1 MDIEEGGVTVSVPEA
16 RDGASEGTG
25 GGVFFN
31 PTQELNRDVTV
42 AVLRAYR
49 DREPRAASYL
59 DAMAASGVRGVRAA
73 AEGYDVTCADIDPD
87 AVDLAAENL
96 ADNGLD
102 GAAVKRDVNAL
113 LYDEG
118 PFDIVDLDPYGTPIP
133 FADAAFANGR
143 NLICVTATDTAPLC
157 GAHLQSGIRKYG
169 AVPRNTDYHPEMG
182 LRTLISA
189 LVRTAAR
196 YDKAARPICSHVS
209 RHYARTYL
217 ELESGAQ
224 AADAC
229 IDELGY
235 VDGCEDCLWREPTPG
250 LIADP
255 VESCPVCESDRV
267 LTAGPIW
274 LGPVAD
280 PNFASAV
287 RDRVTDDMGEA
298 KRARK
303 LLDTVAIEIDTPTH
317 YDQHRLYKQWGEPA
331 IGMDEFVER
340 LRAAGY
346 EASRAHYRGTAV
358 KSTAS
363 IPAMREA
370 VLGSEG
376 TDV

>member
-1 MDIEEGGVTVSVPEA
+1 MDIEEGGLTVSVPET

-25 GGVFFN
+25 GGIFFN
-31 PTQELNRDVTV
+31 PTQELNRDITV

-49 DREPRAASYL
+49 DREPRVVSYL
-59 DAMAASGVRGVRAA
+59 DAMAASGIRGVRAA
-73 AEGYDVTCADIDPD
+73 AEGYEVTCADVDPD
-87 AVDLAAENL
+87 AVALAAKNL
-96 ADNGLD
+96 DTNDLD
-102 GAAVKRDVNAL
+102 GDTAHRDVNAL

-118 PFDIVDLDPYGTPIP
+118 PFDVVDLDPYGTPIP
-133 FADAAFANGR
+133 FVDAAFANGR
-143 NLICVTATDTAPLC
+143 NLVCVTATDTAPLC
-157 GAHLQSGIRKYG
+157 GAHLNSGIRKYG

-196 YDKAARPICSHVS
+196 YDKAARPIVSHVS

-224 AADAC
+224 AADTC
-229 IDELGY
+229 IDQLGY
-235 VDGCEDCLWREPTPG
+235 VDSCEDCLWREPTRG

-255 VESCPVCESDRV
+255 VDTCPICGGTRL
-267 LTAGPIW
+267 LTAGPLW

-280 PNFASAV
+280 DGFARSV
-287 RDRVTDDMGEA
+287 RDHVTDDMGEA

-303 LLDTVAIEIDTPTH
+303 LLGTVARELNTPTH

-331 IGMDEFVER
+331 ISMDEFVGQ
-340 LRAAGY
+340 LRAAGH
-346 EASRAHYRGTAV
+346 EATRAHYRGTAV

-363 IPAMREA
+363 IPEMRSA
-370 VLGSEG
+370 VVEESQSG
-376 TDV
+376 

>member
-1 MDIEEGGVTVSVPEA
+1 MDIEEGGVTVEVPEA

-42 AVLRAYR
+42 ATLRAYR
-49 DREPRAASYL
+49 DREPRAATYL
-59 DAMAASGVRGVRAA
+59 DAMAASGIRGVRAA
-73 AEGYDVTCADIDPD
+73 AEGYDVTCADVDAD
-87 AVDLAAENL
+87 AVDLAERNL
-96 ADNGLD
+96 AVNDFD
-102 GAAVKRDVNAL
+102 GEAVHRDVNAL

-118 PFDIVDLDPYGTPIP
+118 PFDVIDLDPYGTPIP

-143 NLICVTATDTAPLC
+143 NLVCVTATDTAPLC
-157 GAHLQSGIRKYG
+157 GAHLASGIRKYG

-196 YDKAARPICSHVS
+196 YDKAARPVLSHVS

-217 ELESGAQ
+217 ELESGAR
-224 AADAC
+224 AADDAVE
-229 IDELGY
+229 ELGY
-235 VDGCEDCLWREPTPG
+235 VDNCEDCLWREPTPG

-255 VESCPVCESDRV
+255 VDACPTCGSERV
-267 LTAGPIW
+267 LTAGPLW

-280 PNFASAV
+280 GEFARAV

-303 LLDTVAIEIDTPTH
+303 LLGTVARELDTPTH
-317 YDQHRLYKQWGEPA
+317 YDQHRLYKEWSEPA
-331 IGMDEFVER
+331 IGMEEFVER
-340 LRAAGY
+340 LRAAGH

-358 KSTAS
+358 KSSAS
-363 IPAMREA
+363 IPEMREA
-370 VLGSEG
+370 VLGDG
-376 TDV
+376 A

>member
-1 MDIEEGGVTVSVPEA
+1 MEIEEGGVRIEVPES

-59 DAMAASGVRGVRAA
+59 DAMAASGIRGVRAA
-73 AEGYDVTCADIDPD
+73 AEGYDVTCADVDAD
-87 AVDLAAENL
+87 AVALAGRNLAANDLSGET
-96 ADNGLD
+96 AH
-102 GAAVKRDVNAL
+102 RDVNSL

-118 PFDIVDLDPYGTPIP
+118 PFDVVDLDPYGTPMP
-133 FADAAFANGR
+133 FADPAFANGR
-143 NLICVTATDTAPLC
+143 NLVCVTATDTAPLC
-157 GAHLQSGIRKYG
+157 GAHLNSGIRKYG
-169 AVPRNTDYHPEMG
+169 AVPRNTDFHPEMG

-196 YDKAARPICSHVS
+196 YDKAATPICSHVT

-217 ELESGAQ
+217 ELESGARG
-224 AADAC
+224 ADDC
-229 IDELGY
+229 IGELGH
-235 VDGCEDCLWREPTPG
+235 VDACEDCLWREATRG

-255 VESCPVCESDRV
+255 VEHCPECGGDRV

-280 PNFASAV
+280 PEFTRAV
-287 RDRVTDDMGEA
+287 REHVTDDMGEA

-303 LLDTVAIEIDTPTH
+303 LLGTVETELDEPTH

-331 IGMDEFVER
+331 IGMDEFIER
-340 LRAAGY
+340 LRTAGY

-358 KSTAS
+358 KTTAS
-363 IPAMREA
+363 IPEMCA
-370 VLGSEG
+370 VVVEN
-376 TDV
+376 

>member
-1 MDIEEGGVTVSVPEA
+1 MDIEEGGVAIEVPEA

-42 AVLRAYR
+42 ATLRAYR
-49 DREPRAASYL
+49 ERESRAATYL
-59 DAMAASGVRGVRAA
+59 DAMAASGIRGVRAA
-73 AEGYDVTCADIDPD
+73 AEGYDVTCADVDAD
-87 AVDLAAENL
+87 AVELAAENL
-96 ADNGLD
+96 EANGLD
-102 GAAVKRDVNAL
+102 GEAVHRDVNAL

-118 PFDIVDLDPYGTPIP
+118 PFDVIDLDPYGTPIP

-143 NLICVTATDTAPLC
+143 NLVCVTATDTAPLC
-157 GAHLQSGIRKYG
+157 GAHLASGIRKYG

-196 YDKAARPICSHVS
+196 YDKAARPILSHVS

-217 ELESGAQ
+217 ELESGAR
-224 AADAC
+224 AADDAVE
-229 IDELGY
+229 ELGY
-235 VDGCEDCLWREPTPG
+235 VDNCEDCLWREPTAG

-255 VESCPVCESDRV
+255 VDACPVCGGERV
-267 LTAGPIW
+267 LTAGPLW

-280 PNFASAV
+280 AEFARAV
-287 RDRVTDDMGEA
+287 RDRVTDDMGEG

-303 LLDTVAIEIDTPTH
+303 LLATVARELDTPTH
-317 YDQHRLYKQWGEPA
+317 YDQHRLYKRWGEPA
-331 IGMDEFVER
+331 IGMEAFVER
-340 LRAAGY
+340 LRAAGHD
-346 EASRAHYRGTAV
+346 ASRAHYRGTAV

-363 IPAMREA
+363 ISEMREA
-370 VLGSEG
+370 VLGGEP
-376 TDV
+376 

>member
-1 MDIEEGGVTVSVPEA
+1 MDIEEGGLTVSVPEA

-59 DAMAASGVRGVRAA
+59 DAMAASGIRGVRAA
-73 AEGYDVTCADIDPD
+73 AEGYDVTCADVDRD
-87 AVDLAAENL
+87 AVALAAENL
-96 ADNGLD
+96 AANGLEGD
-102 GAAVKRDVNAL
+102 TAHRDVNAL

-143 NLICVTATDTAPLC
+143 NLVCVTATDTAPLC
-157 GAHLQSGIRKYG
+157 GAHLNSGIRKYG

-196 YDKAARPICSHVS
+196 YDKAAHPIVSHVS

-224 AADAC
+224 AADDC
-229 IDELGY
+229 IDQLGY
-235 VDGCEDCLWREPTPG
+235 VDGCEDCLWRAPTRG

-255 VESCPVCESDRV
+255 VDACPVCGGERV

-280 PNFASAV
+280 AAFARAV

-303 LLDTVAIEIDTPTH
+303 LLGTVARELDTPTH

-331 IGMDEFVER
+331 IGMEAFVDR
-340 LRAAGY
+340 LRAAGH

-358 KSTAS
+358 KTTAS
-363 IPAMREA
+363 IPEMRSA
-370 VLGSEG
+370 VLGADS
-376 TDV
+376 DD

>member
-1 MDIEEGGVTVSVPEA
+1 MDIEEGGLTVSVPEA

-42 AVLRAYR
+42 ATLRAYR

-59 DAMAASGVRGVRAA
+59 DAMAASGIRGVRAA
-73 AEGYDVTCADIDPD
+73 AEGYDVTCADVDD
-87 AVDLAAENL
+87 EAVELAAANL
-96 ADNGLD
+96 DANGLD
-102 GAAVKRDVNAL
+102 GEAVHRDVNAL

-118 PFDIVDLDPYGTPIP
+118 PFDVVDLDPYGTPIP

-143 NLICVTATDTAPLC
+143 NLVCVTATDTAPLC
-157 GAHLQSGIRKYG
+157 GAHLNSGIRKYG

-196 YDKAARPICSHVS
+196 YDKAATPILSHVS

-217 ELESGAQ
+217 ELESGAR
-224 AADAC
+224 AADDC
-229 IDELGY
+229 LDGVGH
-235 VDGCEDCLWREPTPG
+235 VDHCEDCLWRAATRG
-250 LIADP
+250 HIADP
-255 VESCPVCESDRV
+255 VDACPECGSDRV

-274 LGPVAD
+274 LGPVAEPD
-280 PNFASAV
+280 FARAV
-287 RDRVTDDMGEA
+287 RRKVTDDMGEA

-303 LLDTVAIEIDTPTH
+303 LLGTVARELDTPTH
-317 YDQHRLYKQWGEPA
+317 YDQHRLYKEWGEPA
-331 IGMDEFVER
+331 IGMEEFVER
-340 LRAAGY
+340 LRGAGH

-363 IPAMREA
+363 IPEMREA
-370 VLGSEG
+370 VLGG
-376 TDV
+376 DGD